1 MSTTGARVND
11 WLHPVMGVV
20 VTHAPITP
28 TNNATKADAVS
39 SGESGEAHTV
49 TASSGTKYNAPI
61 AQLVEQR
68 TFNPVVT
75 GSNPVGCTN

>member
-20 VTHAPITP
+20 AHAPITP
-28 TNNATKADAVS
+28 TNNT
-39 SGESGEAHTV
+39 
-49 TASSGTKYNAPI
+49 PI